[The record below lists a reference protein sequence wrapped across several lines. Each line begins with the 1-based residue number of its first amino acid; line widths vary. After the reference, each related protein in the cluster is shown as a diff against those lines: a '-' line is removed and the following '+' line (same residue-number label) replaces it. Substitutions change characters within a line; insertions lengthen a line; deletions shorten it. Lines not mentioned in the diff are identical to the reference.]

1 MTADAYGTVKNDD
14 AFERRTQRE
23 HTMRLVVLLLLANEQ
38 EAHVGIVHH
47 ILYLLFARGGIDGY
61 RHHTNAIGTE
71 IGVHVL
77 DAVLCKHGNVLLW
90 LNAEIEHCIRHLLHA
105 KRELF
110 PRNSLPLKR
119 TEQPEVKRRFR
130 AVLLGLLMNEH

>member
-1 MTADAYGTVKNDD
+1 MTADAYGTVEDND
-14 AFERRTQRE
+14 ALKRRTQWE
-23 HTMRLVVLLLLANEQ
+23 HAVCLVVLLLLANEQ

-47 ILYLLFARGGIDGY
+47 ILNLLFARGGIDGY

-105 KRELF
+105 KRKLF
-110 PRNSLPLKR
+110 PRNNLPFKR
-119 TEQPEVKRRFR
+119 TEHAEIQHRFR
-130 AVLLGLLMNEH
+130 PVLLGLLMNEH